1 MARALNRSLGEF
13 SPRDMDKLNHA
24 SEILLALH
32 TTINQLSVAGK
43 GAMAQLVYEANQE
56 ILSVL
61 AKPTG
66 NMARWMERNRPK
78 QAEPGDGGASA
89 ETV

>member
-1 MARALNRSLGEF
+1 MARPLNRSLGEF

-24 SEILLALH
+24 SEILAALH
-32 TTINQLSVAGK
+32 VTINQLSIAAK

-66 NMARWMERNRPK
+66 NMARWMERNK
-78 QAEPGDGGASA
+78 QKPSEPDNGGASA